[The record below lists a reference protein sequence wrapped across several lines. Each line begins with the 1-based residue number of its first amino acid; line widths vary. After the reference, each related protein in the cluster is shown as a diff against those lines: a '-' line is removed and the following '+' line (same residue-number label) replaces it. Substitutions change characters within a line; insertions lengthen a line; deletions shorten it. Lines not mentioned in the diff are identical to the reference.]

1 MKNDI
6 MADIQIMKRKD
17 KKELESLITTS
28 LELILIKWISMI
40 MKNLVE

>member
-1 MKNDI
+1 M